1 MSTTSP
7 SRRWAGPA
15 LLALIVLAALYL
27 VTLVYAVG
35 ETLLAGTILVIVGL
49 ALWIYTSQKVYA
61 FRYLFPG
68 IAAALIFVVFP
79 MVYTIAI
86 GFSNYSS
93 KNLLEYPRAEA
104 YLLDESFRVEGV
116 VYNFSLHAD
125 GSEFRGRLEHADTGK
140 SFLFD
145 TVAAI
150 AIGQLMP
157 VSCRPAPTRR
167 RWKSGSV
174 PQ

>member
-1 MSTTSP
+1 MSTESP
-7 SRRWAGPA
+7 LRRYAGPA

-104 YLLDESFRVEGV
+104 YLLDESFRVC
-116 VYNFSLHAD
+116 
-125 GSEFRGRLEHADTGK
+125 RGRGLQ
-140 SFLFD
+140 LL
-145 TVAAI
+145 AA
-150 AIGQLMP
+150 
-157 VSCRPAPTRR
+157 R
-167 RWKSGSV
+167 RWQQVSAAGSSM
-174 PQ
+174 PTPPRASCSARWP